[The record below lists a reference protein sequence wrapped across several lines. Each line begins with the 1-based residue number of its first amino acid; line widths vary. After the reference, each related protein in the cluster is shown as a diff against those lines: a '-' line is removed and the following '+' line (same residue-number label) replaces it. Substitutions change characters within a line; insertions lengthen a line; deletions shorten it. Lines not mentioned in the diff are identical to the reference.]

1 MTTCGY
7 ATIGQNPQTRRPTAP
22 APARNV
28 REPVATAHL
37 GDQLGDRRGC
47 VLRWN
52 RRYRAGV
59 RRFEAQRRR
68 RFGTGRFSRGPAGR
82 FSRGPAGRFGR
93 GPAGRFGRGP
103 AGRFSRGPK
112 RAARGRARTRDRG
125 PPPVRRGGVRAGGGV
140 GAGGIGA
147 GGIGAGGA
155 RAALAVAAL
164 PHRVAGLARSRP
176 RTRRRGLPEPRH
188 SRGATTDHPT
198 DGHLR
203 TVGFPAG
210 SPGAAI
216 AGGASTSDCGAH
228 PRTPR
233 PVGSGTA
240 ERPGPV
246 PARSTCP
253 DSTTGCP
260 AQTRSPSGGAGTAT
274 RGIPCGTA

>member
-28 REPVATAHL
+28 REPVATAHR

-68 RFGTGRFSRGPAGR
+68 RFGTGQ
-82 FSRGPAGRFGR
+82 
-93 GPAGRFGRGP
+93 
-103 AGRFSRGPK
+103 FSRGPK
-112 RAARGRARTRDRG
+112 RATGGRARTRDRG
-125 PPPVRRGGVRAGGGV
+125 PPPVRRGGVRAGAGVGAGGV
-140 GAGGIGA
+140 GAGGP
-147 GGIGAGGA
+147 
-155 RAALAVAAL
+155 RAALAVAAVPL
-164 PHRVAGLARSRP
+164 RVAGPRPCP
-176 RTRRRGLPEPRH
+176 RTRRRGLHEPRH

-210 SPGAAI
+210 SPRAAM
-216 AGGASTSDCGAH
+216 AGGASTSDCRAH
-228 PRTPR
+228 SRTPR
-233 PVGSGTA
+233 AVGSGTA
-240 ERPGPV
+240 QRPGPV
-246 PARSTCP
+246 PARSAVRP
-253 DSTTGCP
+253 DSTTGGP
-260 AQTRSPSGGAGTAT
+260 AQARSPSGGAGTAT

>member
-28 REPVATAHL
+28 REPVATVHR

-52 RRYRAGV
+52 RRNRAGV

-68 RFGTGRFSRGPAGR
+68 RFGTGRFSRGP
-82 FSRGPAGRFGR
+82 
-93 GPAGRFGRGP
+93 
-103 AGRFSRGPK
+103 K
-112 RAARGRARTRDRG
+112 RATGGRARTRYRG
-125 PPPVRRGGVRAGGGV
+125 TPPVRRGGVQEG
-140 GAGGIGA
+140 GGIGA
-147 GGIGAGGA
+147 GGIGAGGP
-155 RAALAVAAL
+155 RATLAVAAVSL
-164 PHRVAGLARSRP
+164 RVAGLAGPCPRP
-176 RTRRRGLPEPRH
+176 RRRGLHERRH
-188 SRGATTDHPT
+188 PRGATTFHPT

-203 TVGFPAG
+203 TAGFPAG
-210 SPGAAI
+210 SPGAAM

-233 PVGSGTA
+233 AVGSGTA

-246 PARSTCP
+246 PARSAVRP
-253 DSTTGCP
+253 DSTTGGP

>member
-28 REPVATAHL
+28 REPVATAHR

-68 RFGTGRFSRGPAGR
+68 RFGTGWFIRGPAGW
-82 FSRGPAGRFGR
+82 
-93 GPAGRFGRGP
+93 
-103 AGRFSRGPK
+103 FSRGPK
-112 RAARGRARTRDRG
+112 RAKGGRARTRDRG
-125 PPPVRRGGVRAGGGV
+125 PPPVRRGGVQAGGGL
-140 GAGGIGA
+140 GAGDIGA
-147 GGIGAGGA
+147 GGP
-155 RAALAVAAL
+155 RAALAVAAVPL
-164 PHRVAGLARSRP
+164 RVAGLAGSRP
-176 RTRRRGLPEPRH
+176 RPRRRGLHKRRH
-188 SRGATTDHPT
+188 SRGATPDHPT

-210 SPGAAI
+210 SAGAAM
-216 AGGASTSDCGAH
+216 AGGASTSDCRAH

-233 PVGSGTA
+233 AVGSGTA
-240 ERPGPV
+240 QRPGPV
-246 PARSTCP
+246 PARSAIRP
-253 DSTTGCP
+253 DSTTGGP
-260 AQTRSPSGGAGTAT
+260 AQTRSPSGGADAAT